1 MGLDQN
7 LTRTPLRFT
16 ILRCLPTLLE
26 EEVKVIP
33 AIQQVLARVVEPD
46 RQLLAQQALL
56 QRCHLQVERDA
67 TAELR
72 VPRPP
77 APQLRTYALPLHCSR
92 SSSAGIPPPPPPW
105 SVPHCRGC
113 PGGPAAP
120 GQPRPFGAIQRERA
134 RHLIR
139 HPSLPLPPGSIRR
152 ALSGGD
158 PRQDAVLHGRALPRP
173 PHPRVPRR
181 PQ

>member
-72 VPRPP
+72 CRGPPR
-77 APQLRTYALPLHCSR
+77 LSCERT
-92 SSSAGIPPPPPPW
+92 
-105 SVPHCRGC
+105 HCRCTARDPALRGSRRRRRRGRC
-113 PGGPAAP
+113 PIAAEPAIAAVALGARRLLASRGRSGPSSGNVPATSSD
-120 GQPRPFGAIQRERA
+120 IRA
-134 RHLIR
+134 SRC
-139 HPSLPLPPGSIRR
+139 PLDRF
-152 ALSGGD
+152 
-158 PRQDAVLHGRALPRP
+158 AVP
-173 PHPRVPRR
+173 
-181 PQ
+181 